1 MHKTLE
7 YSAILTFLLCSLG
20 VVETRF
26 SHMERKQE
34 TEVQWFC
41 KRKTGKKRIICIH
54 LCMDMP
60 YTLHYTTLHHTT
72 YTHYTCMH
80 VWKGKRRQFSWFLLH
95 SSVLYIYDEEEKDT
109 WFLMYCTTHSACR
122 FLSFHSDAIWPSHLR
137 TYYDKRTRPLVEF
150 AIKYGVLWVA
160 HSGFFLSFA
169 FCSRFV
175 LIEYMY

>member
-54 LCMDMP
+54 LCMD
-60 YTLHYTTLHHTT
+60 THYTTLHDTPYYV
-72 YTHYTCMH
+72 YTLHMHAYVCME
-80 VWKGKRRQFSWFLLH
+80 RQTKT
-95 SSVLYIYDEEEKDT
+95 I
-109 WFLMYCTTHSACR
+109 
-122 FLSFHSDAIWPSHLR
+122 
-137 TYYDKRTRPLVEF
+137 
-150 AIKYGVLWVA
+150 
-160 HSGFFLSFA
+160 
-169 FCSRFV
+169 
-175 LIEYMY
+175 